1 MIHEVREPGV
11 GRHSA
16 DVVELRQLAVLGVD
30 AAVRDVCEGV
40 VTAEEQS
47 ATERQRSDRNRLNH
61 P

>member
-47 ATERQRSDRNRLNH
+47 ATER
-61 P
+61 